1 MVNAISQRR
10 RFAAVAAATAV
21 VLGVSLWSG
30 ARSQPADRPAPAAS
44 KVVVFGFSGLSWD
57 DVQRAPVPNLRALM
71 ARGAVGAMTVRTV
84 SATPTLAEGYATLGA
99 GARVQVAAALSSTT
113 TSGRDGQPLV
123 VDTARGLIAA
133 NRGRHLATAP
143 GALGD
148 VLHADGR
155 RTAIVETTSAGSGGA
170 PVALAAMDRAGSV
183 DAAWVIGTGS
193 DAGDRA
199 TATHSVSMV
208 VAAVGDALSKADVV
222 FVDTGEIPEAGGQGT
237 GQPREQAVGAG
248 DALLGAVAARLPPSA
263 RLIVLS
269 VVPPAAP
276 WHLAPVVVVGPGVPH
291 GYVDSPSTRRL
302 GLVTLT
308 DMAPEIVMSVGAK
321 PPAAMIGRPF
331 RYRPGRP
338 DLGRLAGLDRDG
350 RARATTYFPI
360 ALGFVVLHGLV
371 YLAAAWVLTG
381 RRRAVRLSALI
392 RLGLLAIAAFPL
404 ATFLLRIVPPATLHG
419 WAAVALAA
427 LDAGLVLAVSRARF
441 HVLAPL
447 FVLSASTVAVL
458 VVDVA
463 SGARLQVNSIL
474 GYAPLTADRFYG
486 IGGTALGVL
495 VASTLVAT
503 AIYLDWSRRRRD
515 ALAWVGATFVVVVV
529 AAGASVLGAKVGSIL
544 TMVPVFVVTFA
555 ALAGFRPSWKT
566 IAVALGVTV
575 AVVAAAGAT
584 ELLRPATAR
593 SHLGELLG
601 TSNNSGGGTLATV
614 IARKA
619 STDVRVFLE
628 TVWSWLAL
636 IVTLFLAYL
645 LVRDHRFVRILP
657 RGSALRVGALALVG
671 AGMLGLL
678 VNDTGIIITSLVLV
692 YLGPYLA
699 LLALD
704 ATSRH
709 VGAVPAPTDMHPPVK
724 AEPASSVP

>member
-1 MVNAISQRR
+1 M
-10 RFAAVAAATAV
+10 
-21 VLGVSLWSG
+21 
-30 ARSQPADRPAPAAS
+30 
-44 KVVVFGFSGLSWD
+44 
-57 DVQRAPVPNLRALM
+57 QRAPVPNLRALM

-99 GARVQVAAALSSTT
+99 GARVQVAATLSSTT

-148 VLHADGR
+148 ALHADGR

-183 DAAWVIGTGS
+183 DAAWVIGAGS

-199 TATHSVSMV
+199 TATHSGSMV
-208 VAAVGDALSKADVV
+208 VAAVGDALSEADVV

-291 GYVDSPSTRRL
+291 GYVVSPSTRRL
-302 GLVTLT
+302 GLVSLT

-331 RYRPGRP
+331 RYRAGRP

-671 AGMLGLL
+671 AGVLGLL